1 MILYGTVEGDI
12 RFKQTLSIQGSI
24 STKKVMVIEGNVI
37 NNGART
43 APDYMGPYEVTPS
56 EYEQVLL
63 TEDKRMTANVVVHP
77 IPSNWGRITWN
88 GSYLTVS

>member
-12 RFKQTLSIQGSI
+12 RFKQTLSIQGNI
-24 STKKVMVIEGNVI
+24 STERTLIIQGNVI
-37 NNGART
+37 NNGARSSPNYT
-43 APDYMGPYEVTPS
+43 GTYEVTPS
-56 EYEQVLL
+56 EYEQVLM
-63 TEDKRMTANVVVHP
+63 TEDRRMTADVVVHP